1 MNRWVH
7 RVREVVRHVT
17 VEPAMFLFITSLDLA
32 ATASSALWYEKVC
45 YSLYDDRWICDNIRT
60 NDTLE
65 EQQNHV
71 QQVSKIVKV
80 LQSCF
85 TATSTMSFYPLC
97 AATCC
102 HISEC
107 SNLLSYFCLQQPVVT
122 LLSVATC
129 CHTSECSYMLSHF

>member
-45 YSLYDDRWICDNIRT
+45 YSLYDDRWIRDNIRT

-80 LQSCF
+80 LQ
-85 TATSTMSFYPLC
+85 
-97 AATCC
+97 
-102 HISEC
+102 
-107 SNLLSYFCLQQPVVT
+107 
-122 LLSVATC
+122 
-129 CHTSECSYMLSHF
+129 